1 MASIRLLDEN
11 TANKI
16 AAGEVIERPAAV
28 VKELIENA
36 VDAGATRIDIQI
48 AGGGLE
54 LIRVADNG
62 CGMAAEDVPL
72 ALQRHATSKITLA
85 EDLARIQTLGF
96 RGEALPSI
104 AAVSRFSLATR
115 RAEDTLGTEIIVH
128 GGKTVSLEAAGCPAG
143 TTVKVEDLFYNT
155 PARLKFMKSAA
166 AETARI
172 RVAVERLA
180 LAWPGISF
188 TLAVNGRTVF
198 TTPGSGNPGDAVL
211 QVLGRQ
217 NMRQLLPFSYT
228 GTLLRL
234 SGFLAK
240 PTLSR
245 ANRTLQYFFVN
256 RRPVFSPLLAD
267 ALQTAYQTLL
277 PRSRFPAAVIYLDT
291 DLGEVDVNVHPT
303 KKEVRFSRERDVY
316 RQFLIGVKT
325 ALQENSLLGEFRP
338 DWSQNRHR
346 SAFNLTLKDYGITA
360 AQTAQQP
367 VITRPAGL
375 QAAARQA
382 TAGPPGLQGSRAQ
395 ELSPPVEETTA
406 SEETGASVALARTTF
421 PELHPL
427 GQYRRTYIL
436 AQSTGGDLYLVDQ
449 HAAHERILY
458 DMLKKDVSSGT
469 LSVQEIIPQ
478 TFELDPASAAAL
490 EESLATFASLGLNI
504 ARFGNN
510 SFVLRSVPVFWK
522 DLLRQEELI
531 DLLTETHAGG
541 HKLQL
546 FERSLQ
552 MMACKGAIKANRQLE
567 RSEMSALLQNL
578 AVTAEPYTCP
588 HGRPT
593 VMIIPAQTVDRNFR
607 RG

>member
-28 VKELIENA
+28 VKELVENA
-36 VDAGATRIDIQI
+36 VDAGAARIDIQI
-48 AGGGLE
+48 TGGGLE

-72 ALQRHATSKITLA
+72 ALQRHATSKITQA
-85 EDLARIQTLGF
+85 EDLARIKTLGF

-104 AAVSRFSLATR
+104 AAVSRFSLVTR
-115 RAEDTLGTEIIVH
+115 QAEDALGTEIVVH
-128 GGKTVSLEAAGCPAG
+128 GGKTISLEAAGCPAG
-143 TTVKVEDLFYNT
+143 TAVKVEDLFYNT

-166 AETARI
+166 AEGARI
-172 RVAVERLA
+172 SDVVERLA

-188 TLAVNGRTVF
+188 TLTVNGKIVL
-198 TTPGSGNPGDAVL
+198 TTPGSGKPEDAVL

-217 NMRQLLPFSYT
+217 NMRQLLPFSSA
-228 GTLLRL
+228 GALFKI
-234 SGFLAK
+234 SGFLGK
-240 PTLSR
+240 PALSR

-256 RRPVFSPLLAD
+256 KRPVFSPLLAD

-277 PRSRFPAAVIYLDT
+277 PRNRFPAAVIYLET
-291 DLGEVDVNVHPT
+291 DPGEVDVNVHPT
-303 KKEVRFSRERDVY
+303 KKEIRFSRERDVY
-316 RQFLIGVKT
+316 RQFLAGIRG
-325 ALQENSLLGEFRP
+325 ALKEHSLIAEFQAERP
-338 DWSQNRHR
+338 QGGYHA
-346 SAFNLTLKDYGITA
+346 AFNLTLKDYGITVARSATQADINYPASLRAEHRQA
-360 AQTAQQP
+360 ACG
-367 VITRPAGL
+367 PAGL
-375 QAAARQA
+375 PA
-382 TAGPPGLQGSRAQ
+382 PPAQ
-395 ELSPPVEETTA
+395 EAAPIVRESAVGDETEAGT
-406 SEETGASVALARTTF
+406 ALARKAF

-436 AQSTGGDLYLVDQ
+436 AQSAGGDLYLVDQ

-458 DMLKKDVSSGT
+458 DSLKKDVSSGN
-469 LSVQEIIPQ
+469 LPVQEIIPL
-478 TFELDPASAAAL
+478 TYELDPVSAAAL
-490 EESLATFASLGLNI
+490 EESLATFAALGLNF

-510 SFVLRSVPVFWK
+510 SYVLRTVPVFWK
-522 DLLRQEELI
+522 DTLRQEELI
-531 DLLTETHAGG
+531 NLLTETHAGD

-552 MMACKGAIKANRQLE
+552 MMACKGAIKANQQLE

-578 AVTAEPYTCP
+578 AATSEPYTCP

-593 VMIIPAQTVDRNFR
+593 VMVITAEVVDRNFR